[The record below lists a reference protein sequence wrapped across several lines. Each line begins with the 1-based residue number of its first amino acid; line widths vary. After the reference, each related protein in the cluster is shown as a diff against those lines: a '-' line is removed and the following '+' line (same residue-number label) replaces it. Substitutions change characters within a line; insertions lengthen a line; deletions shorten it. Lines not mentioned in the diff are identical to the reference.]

1 MATSSLSKE
10 MLRYFTQLNAA
21 EQMSIFQMIKTLS
34 MSRKD
39 DFKPQTLEE
48 YNRELEEADRRIEAG
63 HFITQEDLEKE
74 MKTW

>member
-1 MATSSLSKE
+1 

-21 EQMSIFQMIKTLS
+21 EQMSILQMIKTLS
-34 MSRKD
+34 ISRRD

-63 HFITQEDLEKE
+63 HFITHQDVEKE
-74 MKTW
+74 MKTR